1 MMPHFEEDELDLP
14 ISRLAMALA
23 AVANKLLD
31 DEWVNALMAEAY
43 PPENDGEDTD
53 EEPALSSQFGLI
65 VMVELQ
71 FQDSSGHWRTI
82 EVLASPFAG
91 QVSLALKNLK
101 EHHPDWRVRAID
113 ENGHL
118 LDML

>member
-1 MMPHFEEDELDLP
+1 MSELQKQTALNVTETEGKTALGAGDCALVVTAAGELQFMMPHFEEDELDLP

-53 EEPALSSQFGLI
+53 EG
-65 VMVELQ
+65 
-71 FQDSSGHWRTI
+71 D
-82 EVLASPFAG
+82 
-91 QVSLALKNLK
+91 
-101 EHHPDWRVRAID
+101 HHHAD
-113 ENGHL
+113 NKG
-118 LDML
+118 